1 MSNSINKIDKEKGF
15 IVLYRQIEDNWLWLS
30 EPFTKSQAWIDLL
43 LMTNH
48 KDGAFFLRGIKVE
61 VKRGQ
66 LARGEENLSSRW
78 KWSKG
83 KVRKFLKLLESEQQI
98 ELHRSN
104 KINIIEVLNYD
115 SYQKVTNRVT
125 NKKTTE
131 RLQTDQQ
138 NDSNNNENND
148 NNDNNVNKD
157 EEFEKFWNL
166 YNYKKSEKKAR
177 ESFAVALT
185 KTTFEK
191 IIAGIDYTVKDREG
205 SPEKFWI
212 CPVKWLDN
220 ERWNDSGSEKVP
232 ITIKATQHTISA
244 VKRTQIIV
252 DHCKKN
258 LIHPDSLS
266 NEEKQNIIKNNK

>member
-1 MSNSINKIDKEKGF
+1 MNNRNIGYISLHRQIEHNWLWFAEPFSKGQAWVDLLLLASHSGSTFFIRGNKIDLKTGEVGYSKE
-15 IVLYRQIEDNWLWLS
+15 
-30 EPFTKSQAWIDLL
+30 
-43 LMTNH
+43 
-48 KDGAFFLRGIKVE
+48 
-61 VKRGQ
+61 Q
-66 LARGEENLSSRW
+66 LASRW
-78 KWSKG
+78 KWSRK
-83 KVRKFLKLLESEQQI
+83 KVLNFLKMLEKEQQI
-98 ELHRSN
+98 IQRKTPSIVIVEL
-104 KINIIEVLNYD
+104 VNYA
-115 SYQKVTNRVT
+115 SFQKKDQQTAQQKT
-125 NKKTTE
+125 NKGATE
-131 RLQTDQQ
+131 EQQ
-138 NDSNNNENND
+138 ENINNNETIMINNEIII
-148 NNDNNVNKD
+148 NA
-157 EEFEKFWNL
+157 EFEKFWNL

-177 ESFAVALT
+177 ESFDVALT

>member
-148 NNDNNVNKD
+148 NNDNNVNKE
-157 EEFEKFWNL
+157 EEFEKFWTL
-166 YNYKKSEKKAR
+166 YNHKKSKGLAVKSFEKALKVDSFDNILAGLTKYVNTRGR
-177 ESFAVALT
+177 ESQFWKHPSTWLNQ
-185 KTTFEK
+185 
-191 IIAGIDYTVKDREG
+191 GCWNDDYTSSQVKPKQIHNNFGDQDFNHKIEG
-205 SPEKFWI
+205 FEY
-212 CPVKWLDN
+212 D
-220 ERWNDSGSEKVP
+220 
-232 ITIKATQHTISA
+232 
-244 VKRTQIIV
+244 
-252 DHCKKN
+252 
-258 LIHPDSLS
+258 
-266 NEEKQNIIKNNK
+266 

>member
-1 MSNSINKIDKEKGF
+1 MTQKKNKIDKEKGF

-104 KINIIEVLNYD
+104 KINIIEILNYD
-115 SYQKVTNRVT
+115 SYQKVTNKPT

-138 NDSNNNENND
+138 KDPNNKENND
-148 NNDNNVNKD
+148 NNDNNVNK
-157 EEFEKFWNL
+157 EESAFFLKLKNLGVDAETWNGFINTRTL
-166 YNYKKSEKKAR
+166 KKKPMTED
-177 ESFAVALT
+177 ALT
-185 KTTFEK
+185 LVMNKLAKFEEIKIGFAKLSLENAIENSWTTIWEPKSDSTQKQLKTTP
-191 IIAGIDYTVKDREG
+191 A
-205 SPEKFWI
+205 SQ
-212 CPVKWLDN
+212 
-220 ERWNDSGSEKVP
+220 NDDQRAKL
-232 ITIKATQHTISA
+232 KAFYAEQ
-244 VKRTQIIV
+244 
-252 DHCKKN
+252 
-258 LIHPDSLS
+258 
-266 NEEKQNIIKNNK
+266 EQN